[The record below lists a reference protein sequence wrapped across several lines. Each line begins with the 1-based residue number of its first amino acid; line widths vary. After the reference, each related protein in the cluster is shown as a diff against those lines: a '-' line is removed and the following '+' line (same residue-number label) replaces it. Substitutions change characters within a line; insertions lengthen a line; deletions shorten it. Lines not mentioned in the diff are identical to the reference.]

1 MYGPEVA
8 ILLMHGSH
16 DMRHIGFR
24 RLTVVNETPQDSGSR
39 RHTYDVMLVYYTL
52 FPFV

>member
-1 MYGPEVA
+1 MYGFVTAWTSVDDGPYWI

-24 RLTVVNETPQDSGSR
+24 RLTVVNGTPGFLGVIKHS
-39 RHTYDVMLVYYTL
+39 
-52 FPFV
+52 